1 MSGEEVIY
9 HDVSPR
15 NTAPPPQQIP
25 SGAAAFEDEAP
36 PKKGCSTITKLA
48 IGSIVVLTIVLS
60 VVLTRPGALTAFG
73 RKSPAATT
81 AATGPTYMPTYF
93 PTYFPTYV
101 PTYVPTDAPVEAVV
115 TTTTVAATEAAA
127 TEAAIVDTN
136 VTTEEPL
143 DLSNITSTN
152 TTTLDE
158 EEFTA
163 NATATAATS
172 PATTTTEITTT
183 TTTEEPHPV
192 CGNFTDYK
200 VFKLQ
205 FTPSSVNATYSFAS
219 KDTDGTVYSTTP
231 SDLPLDEIYE
241 EKVCVPAGEYEFTMS
256 DGACVNGYY
265 RGNLILFN
273 CAEGSITVKVE
284 DKSEETV

>member
-15 NTAPPPQQIP
+15 NTAPPPQEIP

-73 RKSPAATT
+73 RKTPAATNT

-93 PTYFPTYV
+93 PTYV
-101 PTYVPTDAPVEAVV
+101 PTYVPTDGAVVEAVV
-115 TTTTVAATEAAA
+115 TTTTVAATEAA
-127 TEAAIVDTN
+127 IVETT
-136 VTTEEPL
+136 VTTEESL

-152 TTTLDE
+152 TTTTLDE
-158 EEFTA
+158 EEVTT

-172 PATTTTEITTT
+172 PATTTTTEITTT

-284 DKSEETV
+284 DKSEE

>member
-15 NTAPPPQQIP
+15 NTAPPQQIP

-73 RKSPAATT
+73 RKSPAATNT
-81 AATGPTYMPTYF
+81 AATGATYM

-101 PTYVPTDAPVEAVV
+101 PTYVPTDAAPVEAVV

-127 TEAAIVDTN
+127 TEAAIV
-136 VTTEEPL
+136 TTEESL

-152 TTTLDE
+152 TTTTLDE
-158 EEFTA
+158 EEFTT